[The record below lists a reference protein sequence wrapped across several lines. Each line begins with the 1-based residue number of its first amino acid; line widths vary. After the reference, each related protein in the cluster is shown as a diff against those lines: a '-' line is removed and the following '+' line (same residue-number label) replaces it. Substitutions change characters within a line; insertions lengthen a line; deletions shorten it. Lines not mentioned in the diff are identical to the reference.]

1 MVELLRNTD
10 VLGPFEEFHSD
21 MPARKIVSG

>member
-1 MVELLRNTD
+1 MVELLQNTY
-10 VLGPFEEFHSD
+10 VLGPLEEFHSD